1 MLQNNLYQSVAIPL
15 RMVEVFTDHKV
26 MKIDDIDS
34 AILEPLSKHGERAT
48 LNNGKKKCSYLQ
60 H

>member
-1 MLQNNLYQSVAIPL
+1 
-15 RMVEVFTDHKV
+15 MVEVFTDHKV

-48 LNNGKKKCSYLQ
+48 LNKHKKKYSYLQ